1 MELSQISY
9 HRNSIMGIAILWIM
23 MYHMPYLNSIAGS
36 LIGSAILIGFCGV
49 DIFFFLSSFGIY
61 YSFQKQQT
69 LKSFYKKRILRILP
83 SYWTIL
89 IIFGILHGLAVSNI
103 IKEMSML
110 GMFLPFLNWPMFDW
124 YIPAQMFLYFVSPI
138 IILHISKTKKNFVI
152 ILIGSFLI
160 HIIISSILL
169 QHKWDQNILFLIPR
183 IPAFFLGA
191 IFAKYSLQ
199 NKKLTIKEEILSY
212 VIMAISILILFFI
225 KTQCSDKTIIIY
237 GLNHFP
243 FLFAI
248 PGFIIMLIR
257 FFSCIN
263 HIILNYINLLGQHSL
278 ELYLIHWNLYT
289 FRHTLPS
296 IIGLS
301 EIVYLIICFFASF
314 PLAFLLKI
322 IITHITNTLIRH
334 ERNRI

>member
-1 MELSQISY
+1 
-9 HRNSIMGIAILWIM
+9 
-23 MYHMPYLNSIAGS
+23 
-36 LIGSAILIGFCGV
+36 
-49 DIFFFLSSFGIY
+49 
-61 YSFQKQQT
+61 
-69 LKSFYKKRILRILP
+69 
-83 SYWTIL
+83 
-89 IIFGILHGLAVSNI
+89 
-103 IKEMSML
+103 ML

-160 HIIISSILL
+160 HIIVSSILL